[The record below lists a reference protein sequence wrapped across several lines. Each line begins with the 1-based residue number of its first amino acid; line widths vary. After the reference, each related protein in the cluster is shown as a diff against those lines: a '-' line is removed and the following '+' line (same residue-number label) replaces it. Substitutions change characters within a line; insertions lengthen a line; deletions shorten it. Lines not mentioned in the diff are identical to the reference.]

1 MTEADFRQEL
11 KSLHGGYLF
20 YGDEDYLKYSYS
32 KEVKKRVLDG
42 AFDDFNHII
51 IYGEDYSASELFN
64 AISSLP
70 MMSERKL
77 VEVRGLDFNALKK
90 DELAELC
97 EALSAL
103 EESDHTILILRADKN
118 MLDVGRPKYPSE
130 LFKALSKYVTPVELS
145 FPQGNRLYSWICR
158 HFSEGEISF
167 DATLCPYLVEICGHD
182 MWTLSNE
189 IEKLC
194 AYAKSTSLGTITK
207 ETIDHVCCKTIEYE
221 DFQLT
226 NALLEGSRA
235 FIFETLRR
243 QKLNHEPPNIILF
256 SIVKMYSELYAVSR
270 QSAMGIPKAQIA
282 SNLRIHEFK
291 VGKYLSKIA
300 RSSPARI
307 ERALELCREADIQ
320 SKSAMNVTS
329 YTAVERL
336 VSMLCA
342 L

>member
-1 MTEADFRQEL
+1 MNEADFRQEL
-11 KSLHGGYLF
+11 KDLRGGYLF

-51 IYGEDYSASELFN
+51 IYGEEYSAPELYN

-70 MMSERKL
+70 MMSEKKL
-77 VEVRGLDFNALKK
+77 VEVRGLDFTSLKK
-90 DELAELC
+90 DGLAELC

-103 EESDHTILILRADKN
+103 EECEHTVLILRADKN
-118 MLDVGRPKYPSE
+118 LFDAGKPKYPSE
-130 LFKALSKYVTPVELS
+130 MLKTLSKYVTPVELS
-145 FPQGNRLYSWICR
+145 FPQGNRLAGWICR

-167 DATLCPYLVEICGHD
+167 DPSLCTYLVEVCGHD
-182 MWTLSNE
+182 MWALSNE
-189 IEKLC
+189 IDKLC
-194 AYAKSTSLGTITK
+194 AYAKSNALNGITK
-207 ETIDHVCCKTIEYE
+207 ETIDLVCCKTIEYE

-226 NALLEGSRA
+226 NALLEGTRA
-235 FIFETLRR
+235 FVFETLRR
-243 QKLNHEPPNIILF
+243 QKLNHEPANIILF
-256 SIVKMYSELYAVSR
+256 SIVKMYSELYAVCR
-270 QSAMGIPKAQIA
+270 LNALGVPKAQIA
-282 SNLRIHEFK
+282 SSLKIHEFK
-291 VGKYLSKIA
+291 VGKYLNKIS